1 MLKCKI
7 VAIDPGIQRGSGFL
21 PDPNE
26 ASEDPSKNPPQKI
39 LQLGIDFKNAEV
51 KKKTVPIDPRIQRT
65 QDSLKDPS
73 DPRRIL

>member
-51 KKKTVPIDPRIQRT
+51 KKLFQSIQEYNE
-65 QDSLKDPS
+65 L
-73 DPRRIL
+73 RIL